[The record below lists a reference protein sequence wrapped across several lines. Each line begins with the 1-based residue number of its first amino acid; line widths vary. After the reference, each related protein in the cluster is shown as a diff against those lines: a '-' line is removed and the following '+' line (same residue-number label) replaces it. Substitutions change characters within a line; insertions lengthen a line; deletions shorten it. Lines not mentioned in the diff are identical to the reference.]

1 VQGSP
6 ETTKQHPQKSK
17 EDTRLTWPIDPTT
30 VVLQTHSIIAMSV
43 VVLMR
48 YEIGFQQL
56 SIRTNG
62 RPAIFLVLQVFSWV
76 DARLSRTQPRGTRT
90 RTRTRKRLNR
100 FKSISPP
107 KKQAIQEA
115 NSLPHSPTSPKIV
128 GHASGR
134 LAPWPRS
141 KMSSTHHK
149 TLPPRA
155 TPNHW
160 SSGWP

>member
-1 VQGSP
+1 MQGSP
-6 ETTKQHPQKSK
+6 ERTKQHPQKSK

-90 RTRTRKRLNR
+90 RKRRNR
-100 FKSISPP
+100 FKSISLL
-107 KKQAIQEA
+107 KKLEPRYLARLSTKSEYFSSSTSTV
-115 NSLPHSPTSPKIV
+115 SLSTSTSTKRT
-128 GHASGR
+128 SGR
-134 LAPWPRS
+134 NCWPR
-141 KMSSTHHK
+141 
-149 TLPPRA
+149 
-155 TPNHW
+155 
-160 SSGWP
+160 

>member
-1 VQGSP
+1 MQGSP

-76 DARLSRTQPRGTRT
+76 DARLSCTQPRGTRT
-90 RTRTRKRLNR
+90 RTRTRTRKRRNR
-100 FKSISPP
+100 FKSISLL
-107 KKQAIQEA
+107 KKLEPRYLARLSTKSEYFSSSTSTV
-115 NSLPHSPTSPKIV
+115 SLSTSTSTSTKRT
-128 GHASGR
+128 SGR
-134 LAPWPRS
+134 NCWPR
-141 KMSSTHHK
+141 
-149 TLPPRA
+149 
-155 TPNHW
+155 
-160 SSGWP
+160 

>member
-1 VQGSP
+1 MQGSP

-76 DARLSRTQPRGTRT
+76 DARLSCTQPRGTRT
-90 RTRTRKRLNR
+90 RTRTRKRRNR
-100 FKSISPP
+100 FKSISLL
-107 KKQAIQEA
+107 KKLEPRYLARLSTKSEYFSSSTSTV
-115 NSLPHSPTSPKIV
+115 SLSTSTSTKRT
-128 GHASGR
+128 SGGNC
-134 LAPWPRS
+134 WPR
-141 KMSSTHHK
+141 
-149 TLPPRA
+149 
-155 TPNHW
+155 
-160 SSGWP
+160 

>member
-1 VQGSP
+1 MQGSP

-17 EDTRLTWPIDPTT
+17 EDTRFTWPIDPTT

-90 RTRTRKRLNR
+90 RTRKRRNR
-100 FKSISPP
+100 FKSISLL
-107 KKQAIQEA
+107 KKLEPRYLARLSTKSEYFSSSTSTV
-115 NSLPHSPTSPKIV
+115 SLSTSTKRT
-128 GHASGR
+128 SGR
-134 LAPWPRS
+134 NCWPR
-141 KMSSTHHK
+141 
-149 TLPPRA
+149 
-155 TPNHW
+155 
-160 SSGWP
+160 